1 MNIKT
6 LSFTVGLS
14 LVWNS
19 FLFAQPNN
27 NQALND
33 LVSKVGNVQADKINY
48 QQTFK
53 VIDSNK
59 GKIEVVVSKVEGTKS
74 TNYSYEVYLSD
85 IDKNTVVSKPSGKI
99 INIELSIQNN
109 LKFVKEYADGKLK
122 EYSSKM
128 EIIATDA
135 DNARA
140 IVEGLKSVIAQLK
153 PTDMQFNSLKDASDW
168 LSKNIS
174 EVNTGTDQYAQAIT
188 YDAAKPYLLTYTQTK
203 TDSKAVTFTYDFN
216 IDDINKNAISIA
228 VSGNTIKVKLG
239 TKGNQRLIKV
249 LKNNEIQSYDID
261 IEILFDDLDKARNT
275 INALNVAIS
284 KTKPTVPTFKSSNE
298 ALDKMNGWLATS
310 SIGLNKYTQT
320 IAFEP
325 TNPDK
330 YIFSINTT
338 DAKAKVDENKYE
350 LYIFD
355 IDANIVNV
363 GTSGKDAQITI
374 STKNK
379 LKYIKTFKNNNQQS
393 YDNEMTLHA
402 PDIESARMAAEAV
415 RFIVGKLVYEPDAYK
430 SITEALSWL
439 KDGVYSGISGTSQID
454 QKVEY
459 VATEPYYTTFT
470 SKLTDSKGVAKEES
484 YSFYPYTLDAKLC
497 KVSVSGKN
505 VTLEIKSKEKTKFIK
520 ASKNGEVQNY
530 TGNFE
535 IEFADAFDAREALA
549 SLTYIID
556 KSTTKTKAWTDKTSA
571 ANFVINA
578 LKDLSVGKRQVKQ
591 KLETTGGDQCK
602 LTYNIT
608 NVDEKGISTEEI
620 FEFNLLD
627 INKTKSVIGVDGK
640 SITLK
645 LEIKNQDKLVK
656 YYKASKLQNYASSVE
671 FVFDDYDMARLVQD
685 ALVYLVTECQK

>member
-656 YYKASKLQNYASSVE
+656 YYKTSKLQNYASSVE